1 MTVTD
6 QIKIF
11 GNMIKSSQAQH
22 DLGRKAAKISALS
35 SNDLLGKY
43 EYLTGEDLGHKPS
56 VFGKAKFQYSS
67 LGITLINNTKTK
79 ANKNK
84 VYSKNKQDK
93 YLIYNSQ
100 YSFAKFKDIDEF
112 KELLLDFMYKRLTDC
127 RKRLNK
133 LKTVNPQTDAN
144 KVLREK
150 VLDDVGDL
158 FIELYYIYKDKYNQ
172 EKMV

>member
-56 VFGKAKFQYSS
+56 VFGKVKFQCSP

-93 YLIYNSQ
+93 YLIYNLQ
-100 YSFAKFKDIDEF
+100 YSFPKFKYIDEF
-112 KELLLDFMYKRLTDC
+112 KELLLNSTYKRLNDC
-127 RKRLNK
+127 RKRFNK
-133 LKTVNPQTDAN
+133 LKTVSPQTDEN

-150 VLDDVGDL
+150 VFDDVGDP

>member
-1 MTVTD
+1 MTGTD

-11 GNMIKSSQAQH
+11 DNMIKSSQAQH
-22 DLGRKAAKISALS
+22 DLGRKATKISALS

-56 VFGKAKFQYSS
+56 VFGKVKFQCSP
-67 LGITLINNTKTK
+67 LGITLINNTETK

-93 YLIYNSQ
+93 YLIYNLQ
-100 YSFAKFKDIDEF
+100 YSFPKFKYIDEF
-112 KELLLDFMYKRLTDC
+112 KELLLNSTYKRLNDC
-127 RKRLNK
+127 RIRFNK
-133 LKTVNPQTDAN
+133 LKTVSPQTDEN

-150 VLDDVGDL
+150 VFDDVGGL
-158 FIELYYIYKDKYNQ
+158 
-172 EKMV
+172 VTC

>member
-35 SNDLLGKY
+35 SNDLLCKY

-56 VFGKAKFQYSS
+56 VSGKAKFQCSP

-100 YSFAKFKDIDEF
+100 YSFAKFKDINEF
-112 KELLLDFMYKRLTDC
+112 KELLLDSMYKTLNDC
-127 RKRLNK
+127 RKMFNK
-133 LKTVNPQTDAN
+133 LKTVNPQTDEK
-144 KVLREK
+144 KVL
-150 VLDDVGDL
+150 
-158 FIELYYIYKDKYNQ
+158 
-172 EKMV
+172 